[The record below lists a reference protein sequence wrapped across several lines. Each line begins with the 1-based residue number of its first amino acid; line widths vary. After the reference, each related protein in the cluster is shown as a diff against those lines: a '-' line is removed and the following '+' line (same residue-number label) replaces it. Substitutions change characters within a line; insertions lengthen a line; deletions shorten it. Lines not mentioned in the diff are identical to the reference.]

1 MDLPLPLVLG
11 SSSPFRKELL
21 QRLQLPFETHS
32 PDIDETALA
41 GESPQ
46 QLVERLAIGK
56 AEAVAERYPAHLVIG
71 SDQVAVNGGEILG
84 KPGSFERAVEQL
96 LKASGQVVQF
106 YTGLTLLN
114 SQSGVRQSEVVPFA
128 VHFRTLDRQRIERYL
143 QAEQP
148 YNCAGSFKSEGLGIT
163 LFERLSGDDPSA
175 LMGLPLIR
183 LVRMLE
189 QEGAQFP

>member
-1 MDLPLPLVLG
+1 MHLPLPLVLG

-21 QRLQLPFETHS
+21 SRLQLPFETHS

-41 GESPQ
+41 EESPQ

-56 AEAVAERYPAHLVIG
+56 AAEVAKHFPAHLVIG
-71 SDQVAVNGGEILG
+71 SDQVAVNGGKILG

-96 LKASGQVVQF
+96 SMASGKVVQF

-114 SQSGVRQSEVVPFA
+114 SHSGEQQSGVVPFA
-128 VHFRTLDRQRIERYL
+128 VHFRELDEDRIARYL
-143 QAEQP
+143 RAEEP

-189 QEGAQFP
+189 QQGAQFP

>member
-1 MDLPLPLVLG
+1 MHLPFPLVLG

-21 QRLQLPFETHS
+21 SRLQIPFEACS
-32 PDIDETALA
+32 PNIDESALA

-46 QLVERLAIGK
+46 QLVERLSISK
-56 AEAVAERYPAHLVIG
+56 AAEIAKSFPAHLIIG
-71 SDQVAVNGGEILG
+71 SDQVAVNEGKILG
-84 KPGSFERAVEQL
+84 KPGTFEGAVEQL
-96 LKASGQVVQF
+96 SAASGKKVQF

-114 SQSGVRQSEVVPFA
+114 SVRGVQHSEVVPFA
-128 VHFRTLDRQRIERYL
+128 VHFRDLSEERIERYL
-143 QAEQP
+143 HAEEP

-163 LFERLSGDDPSA
+163 LFERLEGEDPSA

>member
-1 MDLPLPLVLG
+1 MHLPLPLVLG

-21 QRLQLPFETHS
+21 GRLQLPFEIHS
-32 PDIDETALA
+32 PDIDETALS
-41 GESPQ
+41 EETPQ

-56 AEAVAERYPAHLVIG
+56 ATEVAKSYPQHLVIG
-71 SDQVAVNGGEILG
+71 SDQVAVNGGRVLG
-84 KPGSFERAVEQL
+84 KPGGFEKAVEQL
-96 LKASGQVVQF
+96 SMASGKMVQF

-114 SQSGVRQSEVVPFA
+114 SQTGQQQTEVVPFA
-128 VHFRTLDRQRIERYL
+128 VHFRELDEARITRYL
-143 QAEQP
+143 RAEEP

-189 QEGAQFP
+189 REGAQFP

>member
-1 MDLPLPLVLG
+1 MVIPLPLVLG

-21 QRLQLPFETHS
+21 TRLKLPFETCS
-32 PDIDETALA
+32 PDIDETALD
-41 GESPQ
+41 GETPQ
-46 QLVERLAIGK
+46 QLVERLSIEK
-56 AEAVAERYPAHLVIG
+56 ARAVAGQFPAHLVIG
-71 SDQVAVNGGEILG
+71 SDQVAVNEGRILG

-96 LKASGQVVQF
+96 SAASGRKVQF
-106 YTGLTLLN
+106 FTGLTLLN
-114 SQSGVRQSEVVPFA
+114 SANGQYQSEVVPFA
-128 VHFRTLDRQRIERYL
+128 VHFRQLSQNRIERYL

-163 LFERLSGDDPSA
+163 LFDRLEGDDPSA

-189 QEGAQFP
+189 REGVEFP

>member
-1 MDLPLPLVLG
+1 MHLPLPLVLG

-21 QRLQLPFETHS
+21 QRLQLPFESHS
-32 PDIDETALA
+32 PDIDETALVE
-41 GESPQ
+41 ESPQ

-56 AEAVAERYPAHLVIG
+56 AQEVAKSYPAHLVIG
-71 SDQVAVNGGEILG
+71 SDQVAVNEGEILG
-84 KPGSFERAVEQL
+84 KPGSFDKAVEQL
-96 LKASGQVVQF
+96 SKASGKVVQF

-114 SQSGVRQSEVVPFA
+114 SQSGVVQSEVVPFA
-128 VHFRTLDRQRIERYL
+128 VHFRSLSEERIERYL
-143 QAEQP
+143 KAEEP

-189 QEGAQFP
+189 QQGAQFP